1 MNEYFQPGSNPATS
15 SPGSSAVI
23 RAQFANIAAG
33 FDKLPIMA
41 GNANEFVVINAT
53 CTALV
58 ASGFSAADIATLD
71 GIQTLTNKTLS
82 WSDNTWVGFGTGATK
97 DAGTLAGE
105 VLLLAQDNKL
115 PAMDAGNLTNI
126 PGLSAK
132 ADANNAVLTGAPTTS
147 TPIPGDN
154 SSRIANTLFVNQALI
169 AAGGAVPSANSPLM
183 NGVANAGVG
192 VQVSRDD
199 HVHPSDTSR
208 APSSAATAAGTS
220 FTPAGTVAASDV
232 QAAIA
237 ELDTEKA
244 SLASPI
250 FTGDPRAPTRP
261 TSDNDTSLATTSFV
275 HALLAQQPPSTSV
288 SDAVPLMD
296 GVAAA
301 GTGVAASRDDH
312 VHPTDTSRAPTAGP
326 SFSGTMTH
334 SGDIVLSGSGKRITG
349 DFSNATTAN
358 RLMFQSS
365 TVNGNS
371 GVSVLPNGTGTTT
384 SWNAYNSS
392 DPTNASTATLSVN
405 ATQVTL
411 LAGKTGTGTYLPLA
425 LNVGGADV
433 ATYSEAAATLG
444 NMTANVSRNSPL
456 TYYIGNGNAGASAK
470 ASISLGSDEGSTSL
484 QRSSIAGGGG
494 FSSFTNNGYSLVGT
508 TGTNPVYLMTNS
520 LVRLTVDPS
529 GNILSSSPTGGLG
542 YGAGAG
548 GTVTQTTSK
557 STTVTL
563 NRPCGQIT
571 MNAAS
576 LAANTK
582 VRFTLINSL
591 IAASDEPRFWIVS
604 PGSTSYRVW
613 VDGVA
618 TSACGVIVEN
628 YSAGPLSDAVV
639 IGFELGKGSVS

>member
-53 CTALV
+53 GTALI
-58 ASGFSAADIATLD
+58 ASGFVFGDIATLD

-105 VLLLAQDNKL
+105 VLLLAEDNKL
-115 PAMDAGNLTNI
+115 PVMDAGNLTNI
-126 PGLSAK
+126 PGLAAK

-147 TPIPGDN
+147 TPIGGDN
-154 SSRIANTLFVNQALI
+154 SSRIANTLFVNQAVA

-220 FTPAGTVAASDV
+220 FTPAGTVAATDV

-237 ELDTEKA
+237 ELDAEKA

-250 FTGDPRAPTRP
+250 FTGDPRAPTTP

-275 HALLAQQPPSTSV
+275 HALLGQQPPGVSV
-288 SDAVPLMD
+288 SSAIPLMN
-296 GVAAA
+296 GIAGA
-301 GTGVAASRDDH
+301 GTGVGASRDDH
-312 VHPTDTSRAPTAGP
+312 VHPSDTSLAPKAGP
-326 SFSGTMTH
+326 SFSGTLTH
-334 SGDIVLSGSGKRITG
+334 SGDVVLSGSGKRITA
-349 DFSNATTAN
+349 DFSSATTAN

-371 GVSVLPNGTGTTT
+371 GVSVLPNGTGTAT
-384 SWNAYNSS
+384 SWTAYNSS
-392 DPTNASTATLSVN
+392 DPTNASTAILSIN
-405 ATQVTL
+405 ANQATL
-411 LAGKTGTGTYLPLA
+411 LAGKTGTGTYKPLA
-425 LNVGGADV
+425 INVGGIDV

-444 NMTANVSRNSPL
+444 NMTAIVNRNSTL
-456 TYYIGNGNAGASAK
+456 GYLIFNGDAGSSAVVQQIIQTNAGYLAFQKFSTAAGAASTL
-470 ASISLGSDEGSTSL
+470 IS
-484 QRSSIAGGGG
+484 AGGTLSVGTVDTG
-494 FSSFTNNGYSLVGT
+494 LLQLITNNTASL
-508 TGTNPVYLMTNS
+508 S
-520 LVRLTVDPS
+520 IDSS
-529 GNILSSSPTGGLG
+529 GNVFAVKATGGLG

-548 GTVTQTTSK
+548 GSVAQTTSK
-557 STTVTL
+557 GTAVTL
-563 NRPCGQIT
+563 DKPCGQIT
-571 MNAAS
+571 TFNSALGAGASQDFILNNARIGPYDTVTCVVSGAS
-576 LAANTK
+576 YKYAATCLHLTTGAARLNITN
-582 VRFTLINSL
+582 VTAGSLSESVLIN
-591 IAASDEPRFWIVS
+591 
-604 PGSTSYRVW
+604 
-613 VDGVA
+613 
-618 TSACGVIVEN
+618 
-628 YSAGPLSDAVV
+628 
-639 IGFELGKGSVS
+639 FEVHKGSNT